1 MFEGGGQGPLLTFTQ
16 IKTKTIMDK
25 QELLKAVI
33 EIGNANGYIT
43 YDDIMDVCDGD
54 RELHNFINDELDKM
68 GNDLNFELDL

>member
-1 MFEGGGQGPLLTFTQ
+1 
-16 IKTKTIMDK
+16 MDK

-54 RELHNFINDELDKM
+54 RELFNFINDELDKM

>member
-1 MFEGGGQGPLLTFTQ
+1 M
-16 IKTKTIMDK
+16 TKE
-25 QELLKAVI
+25 ELLKAVI
-33 EIGNANGYIT
+33 EIGNAKGYIT